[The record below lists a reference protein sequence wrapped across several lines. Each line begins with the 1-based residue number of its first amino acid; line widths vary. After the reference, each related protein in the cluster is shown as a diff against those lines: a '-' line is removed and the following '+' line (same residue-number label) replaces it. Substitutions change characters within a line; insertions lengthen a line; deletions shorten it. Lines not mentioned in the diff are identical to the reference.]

1 MEQSARQVN
10 SGKASQGTK
19 IYSMIPVEISR
30 SHLACMRFFSPL
42 LLLLFIVAGLAG
54 FNSAT
59 VDAATKNQTER
70 ELTKLKT
77 KIRKLKEV
85 IDVKLDSKSQYGS
98 QLKKIESKMANLRQ
112 KVRSIDKSIKKTQS
126 ELKSLKSTRLKHQKQ
141 LSSEN
146 SLLAQQVY
154 SAYTLGRQQK
164 LKLLFSQ
171 QDAGQLQRNLVYFEY
186 LSNARSSLIG
196 RVEDNIQSII
206 DTENNIQQK
215 QTGLESQQ
223 TNLAQEKQSLDKDQ
237 KKRQIIIATL
247 DTQLKKQGKYLD
259 KLKDDAAALQKLI
272 TSIGDV
278 LMDAPEPELSQIP
291 FGELRGKLAWP
302 VNGKV
307 RKLFGYQK
315 PLSNLKWQ
323 GIIIEAK
330 SGGHVRAVSHGRV
343 AFADWLRGFGYLA
356 IIDHGNTYMSLYG
369 HNEALFKSTGDW
381 VEAGDI
387 IASTG
392 NSGGQS
398 KSGLYFEIRKKG
410 KPQNPTRWCRAENRF
425 TS

>member
-1 MEQSARQVN
+1 
-10 SGKASQGTK
+10 
-19 IYSMIPVEISR
+19 
-30 SHLACMRFFSPL
+30 MRFSPL
-42 LLLLFIVAGLAG
+42 PLLLTLVVASHVAI
-54 FNSAT
+54 NPTS
-59 VDAATKNQTER
+59 VYAATKDQTEQ
-70 ELTKLKT
+70 ELKQLKT
-77 KIRKLKEV
+77 KIQKLKQI
-85 IDVKLDSKSQYGS
+85 IDVKLDSKSQYGN
-98 QLKKIESKMANLRQ
+98 QLKKIEIKVSALLQ
-112 KVRSIDKSIKKTQS
+112 KVRSINTSIKRTQS
-126 ELKSLKSTRLKHQKQ
+126 ELKALRSTRLKHQKQ

-146 SLLAQQVY
+146 NLLARQVY

-171 QDAGQLQRNLVYFEY
+171 QNAGQLQRNLVYFEY
-186 LSNARSSLIG
+186 LTNARSNLIS

-206 DTENNIQQK
+206 DTENSIHQK
-215 QTGLESQQ
+215 QAKLELQQ
-223 TNLAQEKQSLDKDQ
+223 NKLKQEKQSLEKDR
-237 KKRQIIIATL
+237 KKRKSIIATL
-247 DTQLKKQGKYLD
+247 DSQLKKQGKFLD
-259 KLKDDAAALQKLI
+259 QLKNDEADLQKLI

-278 LMDAPEPELSQIP
+278 LMDAPEPELSQLS
-291 FGELRGKLAWP
+291 FGKLRGKLAWP
-302 VNGKV
+302 VSGKV

-330 SGGHVRAVSHGRV
+330 LGEHVRSVSRGRV
-343 AFADWLRGFGYLA
+343 AFADWLRGFGYLV
-356 IIDHGNTYMSLYG
+356 IVDHGNTYMSLYG

-381 VEAGDI
+381 VESGDI

-425 TS
+425 AS